1 MGGSG
6 KIVRMDSFENGEQID
21 EKDMARKICYLLGM
35 TPEEWTTFRA
45 MVKKQDQRCSTIEEV
60 LSLTCCPGN
69 KLYSQ
74 ITLDDLSDKTRI
86 ELDQIRTGLGPPYSD
101 TFPVAPGQKI
111 RLYHT
116 ARPGYTPN
124 KMMID
129 FNLANNGNNY
139 LDLSVQWFLVS
150 NETDIG
156 RDLGSVYS
164 GNDFVQKDGTQI
176 HIPFPTYRGKV
187 VDVGSLERL
196 AVEITHKGAV
206 NALNSARVRLFY
218 DHSNFYEL
226 CKRRCEGDCDT
237 SC

>member
-1 MGGSG
+1 MWDDARRDRDRVLDRRGVGA
-6 KIVRMDSFENGEQID
+6 GEHVD
-21 EKDMARKICYLLGM
+21 
-35 TPEEWTTFRA
+35 
-45 MVKKQDQRCSTIEEV
+45 
-60 LSLTCCPGN
+60 
-69 KLYSQ
+69 
-74 ITLDDLSDKTRI
+74 
-86 ELDQIRTGLGPPYSD
+86 
-101 TFPVAPGQKI
+101 VAPGQKI
-111 RLYHT
+111 RLYHV

-196 AVEITHKGAV
+196 AVEISHKGAV

-226 CKRRCEGDCDT
+226 CKRRCEGNCDT